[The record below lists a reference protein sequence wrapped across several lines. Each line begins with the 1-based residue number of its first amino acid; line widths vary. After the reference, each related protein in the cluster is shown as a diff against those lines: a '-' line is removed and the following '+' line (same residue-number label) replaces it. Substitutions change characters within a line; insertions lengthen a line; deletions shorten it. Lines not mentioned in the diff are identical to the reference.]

1 MVDLLILIFLTKT
14 SLNFLVDPLSS
25 VSLSTIYNSQS
36 FYLVPSSPTPL
47 ARRNLLHALMDNI
60 FEILQSGVVNLDSV
74 FFSVE
79 KLNES
84 LVTNDLIEIESF
96 INTIMEMFKF
106 CYNFLRNTAQW
117 LVNF

>member
-1 MVDLLILIFLTKT
+1 
-14 SLNFLVDPLSS
+14 
-25 VSLSTIYNSQS
+25 
-36 FYLVPSSPTPL
+36 
-47 ARRNLLHALMDNI
+47 MDNI

-79 KLNES
+79 KLYES

-106 CYNFLRNTAQW
+106 CYDFLRNTAQW